1 MLEVKYVESD
11 SSKVRITNI
20 EDVISLRYKRNIMIS
35 DSNYLFNTLLPAV
48 RQVSSGTKTK
58 DKSYKQVLKVKMA
71 KS

>member
-35 DSNYLFNTLLPAV
+35 DS
-48 RQVSSGTKTK
+48 
-58 DKSYKQVLKVKMA
+58 
-71 KS
+71 